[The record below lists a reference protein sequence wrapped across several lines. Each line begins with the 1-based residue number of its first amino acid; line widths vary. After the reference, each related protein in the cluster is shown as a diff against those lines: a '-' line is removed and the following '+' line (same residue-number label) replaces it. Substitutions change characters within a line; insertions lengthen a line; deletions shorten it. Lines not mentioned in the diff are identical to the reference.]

1 VLPALSPPVNAV
13 SDADGDA
20 LPHWEACCKSLGL
33 LVTAPRR
40 AILMAMLRTDQ
51 TVDAVTLLQA
61 AREHHAGTSIGTVY
75 RFLRELEQLGLVRT
89 LTQPHSRCRWHLS
102 DSPQGLPDASVN
114 IRLMLRQVQSFLRD
128 LEKLGFAEAMQM
140 SRHTVTTA
148 ALGQAKPTAAD
159 PSIDTMRE
167 IAERLGYRLA

>member
-1 VLPALSPPVNAV
+1 MNVV
-13 SDADGDA
+13 SDTVGDA
-20 LPHWEACCKSLGL
+20 LTHWEARCKSLGL
-33 LVTAPRR
+33 LMTAPRR
-40 AILMAMLRTDQ
+40 AILMAMLRIDQ

-102 DSPQGLPDASVN
+102 DSPQGLPEAPGN
-114 IRLMLRQVQSFLRD
+114 IRLMLRQIQSFLRD
-128 LEKLGFAEAMQM
+128 LEKLGLAEASQM
-140 SRHTVTTA
+140 PRHTVTTA
-148 ALGQAKPTAAD
+148 LFGQAKPTAAD
-159 PSIDTMRE
+159 PAVDTLRA

>member
-1 VLPALSPPVNAV
+1 MNVV
-13 SDADGDA
+13 SDTGGDA
-20 LPHWEACCKSLGL
+20 LTHWEARCKSLGL

-40 AILMAMLRTDQ
+40 AILMAMLRIDQ

-102 DSPQGLPDASVN
+102 DSPQGLPEASGN
-114 IRLMLRQVQSFLRD
+114 IRLMLRQIQSFLRD
-128 LEKLGFAEAMQM
+128 LEKLGLAEAFQS
-140 SRHTVTTA
+140 SRQSVTTGA
-148 ALGQAKPTAAD
+148 IGQAKQAAID

-167 IAERLGYRLA
+167 IAEHLGYRLA

>member
-1 VLPALSPPVNAV
+1 VNVV
-13 SDADGDA
+13 SDTGGDA
-20 LPHWEACCKSLGL
+20 LTHWEARCKSLGL

-40 AILMAMLRTDQ
+40 AILMAMLRIDQ

-102 DSPQGLPDASVN
+102 DSPQGLPEAPGN
-114 IRLMLRQVQSFLRD
+114 IRLMLRQIQSFLRD
-128 LEKLGFAEAMQM
+128 LEKLGLAEASQM
-140 SRHTVTTA
+140 PRHTVTTA
-148 ALGQAKPTAAD
+148 LFGQAKPTAAD
-159 PSIDTMRE
+159 PAVDTLRA